1 MDFKNVANFVS
12 YLERFIGRPYI
23 WAGDGTG
30 AKGGGFDCS
39 GLVLEGLW
47 AFGLYSGGDVSSE
60 NLRRWCADKSGWE
73 SVTQKKI
80 QRGDIMFFGK
90 GGITHTAVAYGD
102 GLMLEAGGG
111 AQSCVSDGSSTGFV
125 RIRPISRRKDFV
137 VAYRPEF

>member
-1 MDFKNVANFVS
+1 MNADNMIA

-47 AFGLYSGGDVSSE
+47 AFGLYTGVDVSSE
-60 NLRRWCADKSGWE
+60 NLRKWCADKSGWP
-73 SVTQKKI
+73 SVSAKKVE
-80 QRGDIMFFGK
+80 RGDLLFFGK
-90 GGITHTAVAYGD
+90 GGITHVAVAYGD
-102 GLMLEAGGG
+102 GLMIEAGGG
-111 AQSCVSDGSSTGFV
+111 TSSCVDDKSSTGFV

-137 VAYRPEF
+137 VAYRPRF